1 MKIGNGRGR
10 YRWSCRRES
19 LVDFEWTKRIDKIYI
34 WNTGNA
40 RESVKFIVGEGR
52 FLKKMKF
59 EGWQTQIWDR
69 NRGTNCNSY
78 FVGESQIAEV
88 HLRFHYRSFV
98 KRNWLCVV
106 RASSKVIGIRKRR
119 KALLLCSRFIIEI
132 KSIVRL
138 SNKENRNIVDRS
150 ISSFFLPS
158 SSSSFACSSSKTR
171 FERFLAHNHNH
182 PPFQWICLI
191 DPVYQSNPTS
201 GSHDTHRSYLP
212 LEHPECVEWRANFS
226 AYFSN
231 ARWTSFSNDRF
242 SLRDITYNG
251 QTAVPTLM
259 KTPTPISNA
268 SHER

>member
-138 SNKENRNIVDRS
+138 SNKENRKIDWS
-150 ISSFFLPS
+150 ISSFFS
-158 SSSSFACSSSKTR
+158 SSSSFACTSSKTR

-182 PPFQWICLI
+182 PPFQPLLI
-191 DPVYQSNPTS
+191 LCTS
-201 GSHDTHRSYLP
+201 RIP
-212 LEHPECVEWRANFS
+212 R
-226 AYFSN
+226 
-231 ARWTSFSNDRF
+231 
-242 SLRDITYNG
+242 
-251 QTAVPTLM
+251 AVPTIHTAHICHLS
-259 KTPTPISNA
+259 ILSA
-268 SHER
+268 SSGVQTSPLTSRMLGELVSVTIDFRFAI

>member
-138 SNKENRNIVDRS
+138 SNKENRKIDRS
-150 ISSFFLPS
+150 ISSFFF
-158 SSSSFACSSSKTR
+158 SFFFFFFRVQFVQDEIRTIPR
-171 FERFLAHNHNH
+171 RIIIIIRHF
-182 PPFQWICLI
+182 
-191 DPVYQSNPTS
+191 NPYWS
-201 GSHDTHRSYLP
+201 
-212 LEHPECVEWRANFS
+212 CV
-226 AYFSN
+226 
-231 ARWTSFSNDRF
+231 
-242 SLRDITYNG
+242 
-251 QTAVPTLM
+251 
-259 KTPTPISNA
+259 PIE
-268 SHER
+268 SHERFPRYTPLIFATWASWVRRVACKLLRLLLECSVN